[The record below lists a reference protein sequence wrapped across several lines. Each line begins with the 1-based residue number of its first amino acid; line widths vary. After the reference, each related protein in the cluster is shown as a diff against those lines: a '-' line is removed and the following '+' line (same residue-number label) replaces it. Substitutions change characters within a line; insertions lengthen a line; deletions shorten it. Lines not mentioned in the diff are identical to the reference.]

1 MTVLNLENARTCVED
16 GRAFVELCAVAD
28 LVQAAAQEAR
38 DKTWADRERHIADL
52 RNRIKDYETVLADVQ
67 KELQT
72 RRADSAE
79 VEALRKEFASKCDEC
94 EQLHKMNDTQFSTI
108 VSLKK
113 NIDLLNRDNEKLRVL
128 KKPRT
133 KKVVPGRNCEV

>member
-1 MTVLNLENARTCVED
+1 MTVLNLENAMTCVQD
-16 GRAFVELCAVAD
+16 GRAFVELSAVAD
-28 LVQAAAQEAR
+28 LVQASAQEAR
-38 DKTWADRERHIADL
+38 DKTWADCERRIADL
-52 RNRIKDYETVLADVQ
+52 RNRLKDYETVIADAQ

-79 VEALRKEFASKCDEC
+79 VEALRKEFAGKCDEC
-94 EQLHKMNDTQFSTI
+94 VTLSASNDKQFETI
-108 VSLKK
+108 VALRK
-113 NIDLLNRDNEKLRVL
+113 NIDLLNRDNEKLHVL